1 MSKRVLF
8 SADTVHDPESATNTA
23 HQNAHPRPP
32 QRHDRS
38 VATYTAIPAPAS
50 PTHSGKGTLHWMRQ
64 EMFETY
70 EKDGAEAM
78 FALYGTLHEQ
88 FYGRGSYDFG
98 QGALNQFGYEFLSK
112 GGVKTAI
119 EIFKLNVEMYPESG
133 NAYDSLA
140 EAYMA
145 NEQNDLAIE
154 FYEKA
159 LEKNPDNEGAR
170 EKLEQLRDAEN

>member
-1 MSKRVLF
+1 MLGDINGHLKEIEPSGKRVNMWCH
-8 SADTVHDPESATNTA
+8 TCHRGR
-23 HQNAHPRPP
+23 PRPM
-32 QRHDRS
+32 
-38 VATYTAIPAPAS
+38 
-50 PTHSGKGTLHWMRQ
+50 TLSE

-98 QGALNQFGYEFLSK
+98 QGALNQFGYEFLGK
-112 GGVKTAI
+112 GGGKTAI
-119 EIFKLNVEMYPESG
+119 DIFKLNVEMYPESG

-140 EAYMA
+140 EAYMSDGQ
-145 NEQNDLAIE
+145 NELAIE

-159 LEKNPDNEGAR
+159 LELNPKNDGAR
-170 EKLEQLRDAEN
+170 EKLKELRGESD